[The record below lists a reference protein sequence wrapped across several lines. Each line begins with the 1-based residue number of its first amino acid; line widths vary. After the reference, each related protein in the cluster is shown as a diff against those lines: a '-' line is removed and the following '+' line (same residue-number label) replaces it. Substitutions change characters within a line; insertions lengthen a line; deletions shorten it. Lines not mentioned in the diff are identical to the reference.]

1 MSIEQIIPWIISC
14 ISIGVAVYFG
24 TRTQR
29 RADEAEV
36 EKESTVTATMM
47 VKLETIAS
55 DVKEIKQDNKATQSE
70 MKDFRERLV
79 LTEQSV
85 KSLHKR
91 LDGVE
96 GRMNE
101 LHPIHPI
108 N

>member
-14 ISIGVAVYFG
+14 VSIGVAVYFG
-24 TRTQR
+24 TRTQK
-29 RADEAEV
+29 RAEVAEV

-47 VKLETIAS
+47 VKLEAIAS
-55 DVKEIKQDNKATQSE
+55 DIKEIKTDNKNTQSE
-70 MKDFRERLV
+70 LKDFRERLAIN
-79 LTEQSV
+79 EQSI

-96 GRMNE
+96 GRMKE
-101 LHPIHPI
+101 LHPTHPI